1 MAIGKVEAVRRGAR
15 QIQIR
20 ESDLRAESLAW
31 LRAGKPTYPASMTP
45 RLHVYPDTGITIN
58 DGRHRIFLA
67 RERGETEIHGKIV
80 GYGPRGGMLWSYTG
94 KIPI

>member
-1 MAIGKVEAVRRGAR
+1 MMGKAEALRRGAR

-20 ESDLRAESLAW
+20 EGDLRPESLAH
-31 LRAGKPTYPASMTP
+31 LRKGGRAIEALPV

-58 DGRHRIFLA
+58 DGRHRIFVA
-67 RERGETEIHGKIV
+67 REKGETEIHGKIV
-80 GYGPRGGMLWSYTG
+80 GYGPRGGTLWSYTG